1 MEIIFASAP
10 ESVFSFLRLYN
21 EIRYFIVRATNKIY
35 ISVAQCQR
43 DFEHYYM
50 QLKRQEYEFQNTQ
63 YMMNS
68 WNHGDCQMYPA
79 NYYSHDPEDEILGQ
93 LDSMDIG
100 EPVRGGVMQ
109 AVTTTRGPADE
120 ESNIQ
125 QNMSMSTDGTGN
137 TRQSQSD
144 SSTLH
149 SENEKTT
156 DEADEKSEV
165 LIEKWIE
172 VSKQYY

>member
-1 MEIIFASAP
+1 
-10 ESVFSFLRLYN
+10 
-21 EIRYFIVRATNKIY
+21 
-35 ISVAQCQR
+35 
-43 DFEHYYM
+43 
-50 QLKRQEYEFQNTQ
+50 
-63 YMMNS
+63 
-68 WNHGDCQMYPA
+68 MYPA
-79 NYYSHDPEDEILGQ
+79 NYYSHDPEEEILGQ

-125 QNMSMSTDGTGN
+125 LNMSVSTDGADN

-149 SENEKTT
+149 SDNEKTT

-165 LIEKWIE
+165 LIEK
-172 VSKQYY
+172 